1 MTALEAALRYPG
13 RGWSVLPCR
22 DKVPL
27 VRGGVHA
34 ATRDLRTI
42 ERWWH
47 TWPQA
52 NVAIACGAP
61 SGIVVVDIDA
71 PSQVPEL
78 LDLQTLTASTP
89 SGGRHLYFRYAQGIR
104 NRVFDWGELRSDGLY
119 VVAPPASGREWISN
133 SVIADV
139 PEHLARIV
147 FNDQTVTSL
156 PPMEWADAIA
166 DHNKTVARWSREE
179 SFALIA
185 YRNATSRVLNAK
197 HRMIALNAETYALGR
212 LVGRGWIARSDVVRG
227 MEAASRHN
235 GLIAKRGLEV
245 VRAVILGAL
254 AKGAARPY
262 PDLTSREVTVGVAA
276 MTLPQNSRLGP
287 WTPLTACESRSIEQT
302 IADRLRMGQEQPHPD
317 LALAPPRP
325 TAKPGARA
333 NSILRKLAADS
344 SQIEWAAQVFGE
356 MIFEGALRPAVAI
369 ELLKSYRGFDA
380 GLARGF
386 ANAFRHWRR
395 YER

>member
-1 MTALEAALRYPG
+1 MTALEATLQYAG
-13 RGWSVLPCR
+13 HGWSVLPCR

-34 ATRDLRTI
+34 ATRDLATI
-42 ERWWH
+42 ERWLH

-61 SGIVVVDIDA
+61 SGIVVVDIDD

-78 LDLQTLTASTP
+78 LDLQTLAASTP
-89 SGGRHLYFRYAQGIR
+89 SGGRHLYFRYAEGTR
-104 NRVFDWGELRSDGLY
+104 HRVFDWGELRSDGLY

-147 FNDQTVTSL
+147 SNDQTVTSL

-179 SFALIA
+179 SFALVA

-197 HRMIALNAETYALGR
+197 HRMIALNAEIYALGR
-212 LVGRGWIARSDVVRG
+212 LVGRGWITQSDVVRG

-245 VRAVILGAL
+245 ARAVILGAL

-262 PDLTSREVTVGVAA
+262 PDLTSREVTVGVA
-276 MTLPQNSRLGP
+276 
-287 WTPLTACESRSIEQT
+287 T
-302 IADRLRMGQEQPHPD
+302 IAL
-317 LALAPPRP
+317 
-325 TAKPGARA
+325 
-333 NSILRKLAADS
+333 S
-344 SQIEWAAQVFGE
+344 S
-356 MIFEGALRPAVAI
+356 
-369 ELLKSYRGFDA
+369 
-380 GLARGF
+380 
-386 ANAFRHWRR
+386 WR
-395 YER
+395 

>member
-1 MTALEAALRYPG
+1 
-13 RGWSVLPCR
+13 
-22 DKVPL
+22 L

-34 ATRDLRTI
+34 ATRDLATI

-61 SGIVVVDIDA
+61 SGVVVIDIDA

-78 LDLQTLTASTP
+78 LNPTTLCASTP
-89 SGGRHLYFRYAQGIR
+89 SGGRHLYCRYVEGIR
-104 NRVFDWGELRSDGLY
+104 NRVFDWGEVRSTGLY
-119 VVAPPASGREWISN
+119 VVAPPATGREWLNN

-139 PEHLARIV
+139 PENLAKIV
-147 FNDQTVTSL
+147 PEAPTVTSL
-156 PPMEWADAIA
+156 VPSGSWADAIA
-166 DHNKTVARWSREE
+166 DHRKTVARWSREE
-179 SFALIA
+179 SFALVA
-185 YRNATSRVLNAK
+185 YRNAINRVLNAK

-212 LVGRGWIARSDVVRG
+212 LVGRGWITQSDVVRG

-276 MTLPQNSRLGP
+276 MALPQNS
-287 WTPLTACESRSIEQT
+287 S
-302 IADRLRMGQEQPHPD
+302 
-317 LALAPPRP
+317 
-325 TAKPGARA
+325 
-333 NSILRKLAADS
+333 
-344 SQIEWAAQVFGE
+344 
-356 MIFEGALRPAVAI
+356 
-369 ELLKSYRGFDA
+369 
-380 GLARGF
+380 
-386 ANAFRHWRR
+386 WR
-395 YER
+395 

>member
-1 MTALEAALRYPG
+1 MTALEAALQYAG

-34 ATRDLRTI
+34 ASRDLATI
-42 ERWWH
+42 QRWWH

-61 SGIVVVDIDA
+61 SGIVVIDIDSPA
-71 PSQVPEL
+71 EVTEL
-78 LDLQTLTASTP
+78 FNLTTLCASTP
-89 SGGRHLYFRYAQGIR
+89 NGGRHLYCRYVEGTR
-104 NRVFDWGELRSDGLY
+104 NRVFDWGEVRSTGLY
-119 VVAPPASGREWISN
+119 VVAPPATGREWLNN

-139 PEHLARIV
+139 PENLAKIV
-147 FNDQTVTSL
+147 PEAPTVTSL
-156 PPMEWADAIA
+156 VPSGSWADAIA
-166 DHNKTVARWSREE
+166 DHRKTVARWSREE
-179 SFALIA
+179 SFALVA

-212 LVGRGWIARSDVVRG
+212 LVGCGWIEPSQVVRG

-276 MTLPQNSRLGP
+276 KAPPQNSIGDEV
-287 WTPLTACESRSIEQT
+287 W
-302 IADRLRMGQEQPHPD
+302 
-317 LALAPPRP
+317 P
-325 TAKPGARA
+325 T
-333 NSILRKLAADS
+333 
-344 SQIEWAAQVFGE
+344 V
-356 MIFEGALRPAVAI
+356 
-369 ELLKSYRGFDA
+369 
-380 GLARGF
+380 
-386 ANAFRHWRR
+386 
-395 YER
+395 